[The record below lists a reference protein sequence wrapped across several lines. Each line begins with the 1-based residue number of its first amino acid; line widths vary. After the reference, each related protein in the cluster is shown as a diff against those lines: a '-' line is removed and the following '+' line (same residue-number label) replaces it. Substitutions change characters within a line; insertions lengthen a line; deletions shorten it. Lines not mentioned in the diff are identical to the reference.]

1 MPVGFDDRAVNQ
13 EQPVIAFARND
24 CFAKTLPAIC
34 DRPAAKSPVDA
45 VPLSKSWRQIAP
57 RRAGT

>member
-1 MPVGFDDRAVNQ
+1 VGFDDRAVNQ
-13 EQPVIAFARND
+13 EQPAAVDFACND
-24 CFAKTLPAIC
+24 CFAKTLPAIR

-57 RRAGT
+57 RRAGA